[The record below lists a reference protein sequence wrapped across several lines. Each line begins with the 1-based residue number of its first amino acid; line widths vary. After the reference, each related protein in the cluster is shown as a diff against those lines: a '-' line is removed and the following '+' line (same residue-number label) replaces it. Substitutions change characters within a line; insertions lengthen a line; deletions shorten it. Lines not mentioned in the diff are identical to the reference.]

1 MPRHVDELRDGQPF
15 PIKPGTNEHEALSF
29 LVSNREYGFS
39 PTEIADRTTISEASA
54 SKTMTRLFDKG
65 LVARSQGVYYADPD
79 RADDLK
85 RRLDSLDA
93 AVRLHESAPDDD
105 AYAEPGW
112 DEDVS
117 SIDPDQNRD
126 QLPTEAADESDT
138 ADEAA
143 ELVGRL
149 VGEESGE

>member
-1 MPRHVDELRDGQPF
+1 MPRHVDELRDGEPF
-15 PIKPGTNEHEALSF
+15 PIKPDTNEHEALSF
-29 LVSNREYGFS
+29 LLSNREYGFT

-65 LVARSQGVYYADPD
+65 LVDRSQGVYYVDPD

-93 AVRLHESAPDDD
+93 AVRLHETTPDDD
-105 AYAEPGW
+105 AYTEPGW
-112 DEDVS
+112 EENVS
-117 SIDPDQNRD
+117 SIDPDKNRD
-126 QLPTEAADESDT
+126 QLPTEAAYETDT

-143 ELVGRL
+143 ELVDRR
-149 VGEESGE
+149 VGDESGE

>member
-1 MPRHVDELRDGQPF
+1 MPRRVDELRDGEPF
-15 PIKPGTNEHEALSF
+15 PIKPDTNEHEALSF
-29 LVSNREYGFS
+29 LLSNRQYGFT

-65 LVARSQGVYYADPD
+65 LVDRSQGVYYADPD

-93 AVRLHESAPDDD
+93 AVRLHERAPDDD

-112 DEDVS
+112 DDDVATN
-117 SIDPDQNRD
+117 DPDQNRD
-126 QLPTEAADESDT
+126 QLPTEAAKETDT
-138 ADEAA
+138 RDEAA
-143 ELVGRL
+143 ELVDRL
-149 VGEESGE
+149 VGDESGE

>member
-1 MPRHVDELRDGQPF
+1 MPRHVDELRDGEPF
-15 PIKPGTNEHEALSF
+15 PIKPDTNEHEALSF
-29 LVSNREYGFS
+29 LLSNREYGFT

-93 AVRLHESAPDDD
+93 AVRLHETTPDDD
-105 AYAEPGW
+105 AYTEPGW
-112 DEDVS
+112 EENVS
-117 SIDPDQNRD
+117 SIDPDKNRD
-126 QLPTEAADESDT
+126 QLPTEAAYETDT

-143 ELVGRL
+143 ELVDRR
-149 VGEESGE
+149 VGDESGE